1 MTSYFD
7 SRVATVYR
15 RLFLYVTPHWRVIII
30 SVVAMVFYSAAN
42 GYVPFLLRDII
53 ERLGS
58 TGRSGGSN
66 IIIPLLVLLTFAVR
80 GLTDFVAVYGLG
92 WLGRRVIR
100 DMRDEVFQ
108 KYMELPTGYFDRS
121 STGTLISKLTYNT
134 EQVAE
139 AISSVVV
146 VVVRDTLT
154 MIALVGV
161 MIYFSATLTALVAVT
176 VPVVAI
182 LVSIM
187 SRAFRRYSTR
197 IQNSMGD
204 ATRVT
209 DQALTGHRIVKV
221 FEGQDYERRQFREI
235 NQSNYRVNLKIVAT
249 RAIGDA
255 LTQYALAIGFSAI
268 VWVAFSDWLSAQL
281 DAAVF
286 MGFIGAMG
294 VLMAPLKRV
303 VNINVALQK
312 GIAAGESL
320 FEILDEPVERDT
332 GTHELGRA
340 HGNVE
345 FRNVS
350 FGYGEATADV
360 LREVSFDA
368 PAGSTVAIVGRSGS
382 GKTTLVSLLPRF
394 YDCRG
399 GAVTLDG
406 RDVREYRLKD
416 LRRQIALVSQDVVLF
431 DDTIANNI
439 AYGGLARATR
449 AEIESAAEAAYVSE
463 FARSLPRGLDADV
476 GERGVLL
483 SGGQR
488 QRIAIARALLKD
500 APVLILDEATSALD
514 SESER
519 RIQAALQNLM
529 RGRTT
534 LVIAH
539 RLSTVESA
547 DCIVVLKDGMIVE
560 RGRHDQLLELNGYY
574 SSLYHMQFA
583 D

>member
-1 MTSYFD
+1 MAIYFD

-15 RLFLYVTPHWRVIII
+15 RLFMYVVPHWRVVVGA
-30 SVVAMVFYSAAN
+30 VVAMVFYSAAN
-42 GYVPFLLRDII
+42 GYVPFLLEDII
-53 ERLGS
+53 DTFGDV
-58 TGRSGGSN
+58 GRGGGSV
-66 IIIPLLVLLTFAVR
+66 IPLLVLLTFAVR
-80 GLTDFVAVYGLG
+80 GVTDFVAVYGLG

-100 DMRDEVFQ
+100 DMRNEVFQ
-108 KYMELPTGYFDRS
+108 KYTTLPTEFFDRS
-121 STGTLISKLTYNT
+121 STGNLISKLTYNT

-139 AISSVVV
+139 AISNVVV
-146 VVVRDTLT
+146 VLVRDTLT
-154 MIALVGV
+154 MIALIGV
-161 MIYFSATLTALVAVT
+161 MIYFSATLTALVAIT
-176 VPVVAI
+176 APVVAI
-182 LVSIM
+182 LVAVM

-209 DQALTGHRIVKV
+209 DQALTGHRIVKI
-221 FEGQDYERRQFREI
+221 FEGQDYERRQFEVI
-235 NQSNYRVNLKIVAT
+235 NQSNYKVNLRIVAT
-249 RAIGDA
+249 RAVGDA
-255 LTQYALAIGFSAI
+255 LTQYTLAIGFAAI
-268 VWVAFSDWLSAQL
+268 VWVAFSDWMADEL
-281 DAAVF
+281 DAAIF

-303 VNINVALQK
+303 VNINAALQK

-320 FEILDEPVERDT
+320 FEILDQPPEPDSGQVT
-332 GTHELGRA
+332 IGRSRGDVA
-340 HGNVE
+340 

-350 FGYGEATADV
+350 FGYGGDKPGV
-360 LREVSFDA
+360 LSDVSFEA

-394 YDCRG
+394 YDARSG
-399 GAVTLDG
+399 VVTLDG

-439 AYGGLARATR
+439 AYGGLAGASR
-449 AEIESAAEAAYVSE
+449 AEVEAAAEAAYVTE
-463 FARSLPRGLDADV
+463 FTHLLPDGLDAQA
-476 GERGVLL
+476 GERGILL

-519 RIQAALQNLM
+519 RIQEALSNLM
-529 RGRTT
+529 SGRTT

-547 DCIVVLKDGMIVE
+547 DRIVVLRDGRIVE
-560 RGRHDQLLELNGYY
+560 SGRHPELLARGGYY
-574 SSLYHMQFA
+574 SDLHRLQFA
-583 D
+583 

>member
-1 MTSYFD
+1 MASYFD

-15 RLFLYVTPHWRVIII
+15 RLFMYVVPHWRVIVGA
-30 SVVAMVFYSAAN
+30 VVAMVFYSAAN

-53 ERLGS
+53 DTLNDV
-58 TGRSGGSN
+58 GRGGGSFV
-66 IIIPLLVLLTFAVR
+66 PLLVLLTFAVR

-100 DMRDEVFQ
+100 DMRNELFQ
-108 KYMELPTGYFDRS
+108 KYTALPAEFFDRS
-121 STGTLISKLTYNT
+121 STGNLISKLTYNT

-139 AISSVVV
+139 AISNVVV
-146 VVVRDTLT
+146 VLVRDTLT

-161 MIYFSATLTALVAVT
+161 MIYFSATLTALVGITAPVIAVL
-176 VPVVAI
+176 VAM
-182 LVSIM
+182 M
-187 SRAFRRYSTR
+187 SRAFRRYSAR

-209 DQALTGHRIVKV
+209 DQALTGHRIVKI
-221 FEGQDYERRQFREI
+221 FDGQDYEQRQFESI
-235 NQSNYRVNLKIVAT
+235 NQSNYKVNLKIVAT
-249 RAIGDA
+249 RAVGDA
-255 LTQYALAIGFSAI
+255 LTQYALAIGFAAI
-268 VWVAFSDWLSAQL
+268 VWVAFSEWMADEL
-281 DAAVF
+281 DAATF

-303 VNINVALQK
+303 VNINAALQK

-320 FEILDEPVERDT
+320 FEILDEPAEIDSGSVKI
-332 GTHELGRA
+332 GRA
-340 HGNVE
+340 RGDVA

-350 FGYGEATADV
+350 FGYGGDRPDV
-360 LREVSFDA
+360 LSDVSFEA

-394 YDCRG
+394 YDVRSG
-399 GAVTLDG
+399 VLTLDG

-431 DDTIANNI
+431 DDSIANNI
-439 AYGGLARATR
+439 AYGGLASASR
-449 AEIESAAEAAYVSE
+449 AEIEAAADAAYVTE
-463 FARSLPRGLDADV
+463 FAAMLPDGLDAQA
-476 GERGVLL
+476 GERGILL

-519 RIQAALQNLM
+519 RIQAALNNLM

-547 DCIVVLKDGMIVE
+547 DCIVVLKGGRIVE
-560 RGRHDQLLELNGYY
+560 SGRHAELLARGGHY
-574 SSLYHMQFA
+574 SDLHRMQFA

>member
-1 MTSYFD
+1 MAIHFD

-15 RLFLYVTPHWRVIII
+15 RLFRYVTPHWRVIAGA
-30 SVVAMVFYSAAN
+30 VVAMVFYSAAN

-53 ERLGS
+53 DTLGEE
-58 TGRSGGSN
+58 GRGGGSF
-66 IIIPLLVLLTFAVR
+66 IPLMVLLVFAVR
-80 GLTDFVAVYGLG
+80 GCTDFIAVYGLG

-100 DMRDEVFQ
+100 DLRNQIFG
-108 KYMELPTGYFDRS
+108 KYTALPAEFFDQS
-121 STGTLISKLTYNT
+121 STGNLISKLTYNT

-139 AISSVVV
+139 AISNVVV
-146 VVVRDTLT
+146 VLVRDTLT

-161 MIYFSATLTALVAVT
+161 MIYFSATLTALVAIAA
-176 VPVVAI
+176 PVVAI

-187 SRAFRRYSTR
+187 SQAFRKYSTR

-209 DQALTGHRIVKV
+209 DQALTGHRIVKI
-221 FEGQDYERRQFREI
+221 FEGQAYEQRQFQAI
-235 NQSNYRVNLKIVAT
+235 NQRNYKVNLRIVAT

-255 LTQYALAIGFSAI
+255 LTQYSLAIAFAAI
-268 VWVAFSDWLSAQL
+268 VWVAFSDWLADDL
-281 DAAVF
+281 DAAIF
-286 MGFIGAMG
+286 MGFISAMG
-294 VLMAPLKRV
+294 VLIAPLKRV

-320 FEILDEPVERDT
+320 FQILDEPVEHDT
-332 GTHELGRA
+332 GTVTLDRA
-340 HGNVE
+340 RGDVE

-350 FGYGEATADV
+350 FGYGQDEKDV
-360 LREVSFDA
+360 LADVSFDA

-382 GKTTLVSLLPRF
+382 GKTTLVSLLPRL
-394 YDCRG
+394 YDIRSG
-399 GAVTLDG
+399 SVTLDG
-406 RDVREYRLKD
+406 VDVRDYRLTD
-416 LRRQIALVSQDVVLF
+416 LRRQVALVSQDVVLF

-439 AYGGLARATR
+439 AYGALASASR
-449 AEIESAAEAAYVSE
+449 AEVERAAEAAYVTE
-463 FARSLPRGLDADV
+463 FARSLPDGLDAQV

-519 RIQAALQNLM
+519 RIQAALDHLM
-529 RGRTT
+529 QGRTT

-539 RLSTVESA
+539 RLSTVEGA
-547 DCIVVLKDGMIVE
+547 DCIVVLKDGVIVE
-560 RGRHDQLLELNGYY
+560 RGRHQELLAQDGYY
-574 SSLYHMQFA
+574 SGLYRMQFE